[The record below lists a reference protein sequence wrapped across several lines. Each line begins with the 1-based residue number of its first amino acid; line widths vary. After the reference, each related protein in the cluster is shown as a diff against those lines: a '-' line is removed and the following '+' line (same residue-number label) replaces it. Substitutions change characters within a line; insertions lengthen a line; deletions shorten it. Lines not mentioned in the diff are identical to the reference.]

1 MKFTYFSS
9 TKLINIHQK
18 KNTFSYYNAHP
29 GFNPQY
35 SQKKL
40 PGDAKC
46 NQYKLSFD

>member
-18 KNTFSYYNAHP
+18 KINAQP